1 MHRRLSG
8 SGKLKTMSDTEQ
20 IKDDL
25 VEDEKQLTDA
35 DHERV
40 QDKRISDHDELL
52 QKQTEY
58 LYEIKQHF
66 VPEPEEESEQE
77 KRWKKYIAMVFAKIC
92 LVITGILAIWD
103 VGTWYL
109 NHLQV
114 KHMARRYAT
123 VASEIYYQENNPKV
137 ALSFIDRAIELDEK
151 NAEFRYMQAYINGM
165 ASVRQLLNLDRP
177 YTKAELDQAHQSLA
191 QAIFLKGLKK
201 KRPEPHILK
210 GQIYLALKEYD
221 RALNEINLAIS
232 FDEENEYAYVRLGT
246 LLAEKHESDKSLD
259 AFQKA
264 IEINPDSKWGWL
276 WTGVVLA
283 QQKKDIPGARKAYR
297 KAIEIDGRFDL
308 AWYNCGMTWLTGEK
322 NYEKARELLEKA
334 TTLNP
339 DYKEA
344 YYALGMVYG
353 YQNRYE
359 IAKVYMDKAIALD
372 DKFLTAFKWRGI
384 IWGELGNC
392 KESLS
397 DFNKAIELDPKNAGL
412 YLRRAKAYEKLG
424 QLDNAIRDLRF
435 SLEIEPGKER
445 TLLYLGNVFLQAGEH
460 LKAREYYD
468 QALKIRQDYD
478 EAYAQ
483 MAKACAA
490 LNQIDKAIEA
500 VSTAIKVTDYQPE
513 RFYFQRGKLYERAGR
528 KDLALIDYCE
538 ARTLRK
544 GYSEAWLS
552 EAKLLK
558 DSGKIEASLIAV
570 NRYIEQRPQDK
581 DAQKLRDELLEL
593 EKKESGDHRL

>member
-1 MHRRLSG
+1 
-8 SGKLKTMSDTEQ
+8 MSDTEQ
-20 IKDDL
+20 IKDDNT
-25 VEDEKQLTDA
+25 ENEEQLTDA
-35 DHERV
+35 DHEQA

-52 QKQTEY
+52 RKQTEY
-58 LYEIKQHF
+58 LCEIKNHF
-66 VPEPEEESEQE
+66 VPEPEEETVQE
-77 KRWKKYIAMVFAKIC
+77 KRWKKYIAVLAAKIC
-92 LVITGILAIWD
+92 LVITGILAVWD
-103 VGTWYL
+103 VGTWYV

-114 KHMARRYAT
+114 KRMASRYAT
-123 VASEIYYQENNPKV
+123 VASEIYYQENNPQV
-137 ALSFIDRAIELDEK
+137 ALSFIDRAIELDDK

-165 ASVRQLLNLDRP
+165 AAVRQLLNLDRP

-201 KRPEPHILK
+201 RRPEPHILK

-221 RALNEINLAIS
+221 RALNEINLAIT
-232 FDEENEYAYVRLGT
+232 FDEKSEYAYVRLGT
-246 LLAEKHESDKSLD
+246 LLAEKGESDKSLD
-259 AFQKA
+259 AFKKA
-264 IEINPDSKWGWL
+264 IEINPNSKWGWL

-297 KAIEIDGRFDL
+297 KAIEVDGRFDL
-308 AWYNCGMTWLTGEK
+308 AWYNYGMTWLAGEK

-384 IWGELGNC
+384 IWGELGNF

-412 YLRRAKAYEKLG
+412 YLRRAKAYEKSG

-460 LKAREYYD
+460 LKAMDYYN
-468 QALKIRQDYD
+468 QALKIRKDYD

-490 LNQIDKAIEA
+490 LDQIDKAIDA
-500 VSTAIKVTDYQPE
+500 VSTAIEVTAYQAE

-528 KDLALIDYCE
+528 KDLALSDYCE
-538 ARTLRK
+538 ARSLRS
-544 GYSEAWLS
+544 GYADAWLS

-558 DSGKIEASLIAV
+558 DSGEIAASLIAV

-593 EKKESGDHRL
+593 EKKESRDQNL

>member
-1 MHRRLSG
+1 
-8 SGKLKTMSDTEQ
+8 MSDTEQ
-20 IKDDL
+20 IKDDDA
-25 VEDEKQLTDA
+25 ENEEQLTDA
-35 DHERV
+35 VHEKG
-40 QDKRISDHDELL
+40 QDERLSDHDELL

-58 LYEIKQHF
+58 LYEIKNHF
-66 VPEPEEESEQE
+66 VPEPEEETEQE
-77 KRWKKYIAMVFAKIC
+77 KRWKKYIAIVAAKIC
-92 LVITGILAIWD
+92 LIITGILAIWD
-103 VGTWYL
+103 VGTWYV

-123 VASEIYYQENNPKV
+123 VASEMYYQENNPQV
-137 ALSFIDRAIELDEK
+137 ALSFIDRAIELDDK

-165 ASVRQLLNLDRP
+165 AAVRQLLNLDRP
-177 YTKAELDQAHQSLA
+177 YTKAELDKAHQSLA
-191 QAIFLKGLKK
+191 QAMFLKGLKK

-232 FDEENEYAYVRLGT
+232 FDEKNEYAYVRLGT
-246 LLAEKHESDKSLD
+246 LLAEKGQPDKSLD
-259 AFQKA
+259 AFKKA
-264 IEINPDSKWGWL
+264 IEINPNSKWGWL

-297 KAIEIDGRFDL
+297 KALEIDDRFDL

-384 IWGELGNC
+384 IWGELGNF

-435 SLEIEPGKER
+435 SLEIEPGKGR

-460 LKAREYYD
+460 VKALEYYD
-468 QALKIRQDYD
+468 KALKIRKDYD

-483 MAKACAA
+483 RAKACAA
-490 LNQIDKAIEA
+490 MNQMDRAIDA
-500 VSTAIKVTDYQPE
+500 VSTAIEITTYRPE
-513 RFYFQRGKLYERAGR
+513 RFYFQRGELYERAGR
-528 KDLALIDYCE
+528 KDLALADYCE
-538 ARTLRK
+538 ARNLRK
-544 GYSEAWLS
+544 GYAKAWLS

-558 DSGKIEASLIAV
+558 DSGKIAASLNAV

-581 DAQKLRDELLEL
+581 DAQALRDELLEQQRTERRNFNL
-593 EKKESGDHRL
+593 